1 MTLSA
6 NFSYQNYQQ
15 ALQILEDE
23 EHIVSAAESVAGC
36 DHWDFPQFLQELL
49 NLNSLKADPPELTA
63 HIEYANALKQY
74 YETKCVSLWHHMN

>member
-1 MTLSA
+1 MLLVLMTLSA

-36 DHWDFPQFLQELL
+36 DH
-49 NLNSLKADPPELTA
+49 
-63 HIEYANALKQY
+63 
-74 YETKCVSLWHHMN
+74 